1 MDSLAKYMSKIW
13 RKRTPDI
20 IVSVISS
27 ISHFKTWEDLAQV
40 EDFQSGLTQVM
51 STSWVSMVTYICMI
65 RGNSVYDFSLS
76 NSQLNLHVIALIR
89 A

>member
-27 ISHFKTWEDLAQV
+27 ISHFKTWEELAQV
-40 EDFQSGLTQVM
+40 EDFQSGLTQV
-51 STSWVSMVTYICMI
+51 TTTWVSMATYICII
-65 RGNSVYDFSLS
+65 RSSSG
-76 NSQLNLHVIALIR
+76 I
-89 A
+89 